1 MCIRDRATIA
11 ATTPG
16 LIDHF
21 GGHAM
26 AVGLT
31 LAVESCAAFRQA
43 FDIEIRRWLHAED
56 LHGRLLSD
64 GELAPAHFCLET
76 AEHLSEAGPWGQGF
90 PEPLFDGVFTI
101 VSHRVLKEQHL
112 KLWLRPEGGAVELE
126 AIAVNRAR
134 DFSPVTGRARI
145 AYRLDANEWRGTRR
159 LQLLVEYLETV

>member
-1 MCIRDRATIA
+1 
-11 ATTPG
+11 
-16 LIDHF
+16 
-21 GGHAM
+21 M

-31 LAVESCAAFRQA
+31 LAVESFAAFRQA

-101 VSHRVLKEQHL
+101 VSHRVLKEPVSYTHL
-112 KLWLRPEGGAVELE
+112 DVYKRQLPTRPRRLLGATTVSSAALS
-126 AIAVNRAR
+126 AR
-134 DFSPVTGRARI
+134 DAR
-145 AYRLDANEWRGTRR
+145 RW
-159 LQLLVEYLETV
+159 